1 MNKQNKQRIVQ
12 FGVLVIIVGLLVLG
26 FSGAHWVQSLP
37 QRTHD
42 NTFTPQLSQGETA
55 SVTVGQNYYVNT
67 SEASPSQVSS
77 TLSSIE
83 ATSQQTVSTN
93 LGSSAWN
100 LYGGAAGYEDATVT
114 LHLGNYQYWSGTSI
128 GIQDWGFLM
137 GISVGNNYN
146 IGTVYMNLSIDKQ
159 TYYWSYTFNGYVP
172 VTDPGDVYVN
182 PTWSPSVASGY
193 YPVNI
198 TVVLTPD
205 TGMNFGGQAPYY
217 GFTSTNH
224 NSNVWSQNQPTDAGV
239 SVPFMTGWTY
249 SGVSW
254 NPNLAIPEYTT
265 AYQLLFTASQSS
277 NFQYANSAGT
287 LITYTVSGNLQ
298 TGWDSLTSVSLTVVI
313 NGDPNTPTVSASYQ
327 VNSLYKAI
335 TTTSQVTQ
343 SPAYTITNPSS
354 NEFTSSFSFSQATNS
369 SAFYGKYI
377 SNVYNIPNSFPTT
390 ANGNDVYSVS
400 VGGLAQLYPTAQQ
413 NYWAY
418 SVSGSNTIGT
428 TQQSSASTHS
438 FSFSNT
444 QTTSGTPSWT
454 VSTTEYANNNPSV
467 VSSHLAYAGTGS
479 EVKLYFNL
487 STPIFTGETQTIQIT
502 WGDGNSTTLTSTSN
516 YNFLATHN
524 YQFTGNYLI
533 SVSTSN
539 TPSPSGSGGL
549 SSLDAPTQTYKYNV
563 QVTPSISPISGN
575 AVTSGSVF
583 SLSYSQ
589 TNDFVSQMWVNETAN
604 GVTNSIINDQFTT
617 SHAGQTFTFQPSYA
631 GLYNFILTVTFD
643 GAKAV
648 YQYSYTTPLY
658 PTNNSNF
665 LVVQYGKT
673 SISGLQLTVTNPS
686 SASTGNYLQQV
697 ALTPAQLNNAN
708 NSGFTNIAFYYT
720 NGTIIYSWLEDV
732 YQLQGSSQ
740 HAQGIWWLKLN
751 PIPAGGSVIINVE
764 VVIKIE
770 SLMNGVTIGEAP
782 QLSPIYGQYNN
793 LAYLTPYM
801 LFTPYQMENVSLSGT
816 IWSTPYLHPNSG
828 VIFSNHTIIIINMTL
843 AGGGIMTFGPYIGGN
858 NLFGTGT
865 YNNMFA
871 VKGNATSGTF
881 TENFHSDQVAPN
893 NWNNT
898 MFYAPTN
905 NNTWI
910 YNSYFGSIWN
920 ISSSAQYQFYNQ
932 QPSASVDARLCVN
945 ESILFK
951 WSDALNASMPT
962 VSITGTSDQFA
973 NSTQLNN
980 VHYTVAQAYQYNTTE
995 WEYTYNIANN
1005 GSNYITVY
1013 YAPSWQFQYG
1023 SPSSYISYTDIRAI
1037 TFSDMSSWS
1046 LFQVNFIEPIT
1057 IANPYGLLTINYAP
1071 STAIGQVAGIKIPFS
1086 ELTTYV
1092 NGQQMPTDQYQY
1104 VIGSNL
1110 NIVTKDTFNQT
1121 VANVNITPQ
1130 GTTYSDFITIPVSQL
1145 QIANLNTTYYVSVY
1159 IKQNGIFQALT
1170 TVMPLQTVTD
1180 YLLSGTYN
1188 FSYRFTSI
1196 NSNAATPATYSQKMN
1211 INGLA
1216 VTFFNGML
1224 FYGINQNLSAQR
1236 HNLSSLMT
1244 NITVTIDANNATIAN
1259 LLTSL
1264 NVNVNANDSTITNLL
1279 TYIKSQT
1286 TEVNS
1291 NVTNLYNQVLTNF
1304 TIVNSLI
1311 HNENVSIQTKM
1322 NFINTTLDSV
1332 NLNIT
1337 NKIKYVNTLINSTN
1351 NTIINQLS
1359 IINSTL
1365 THANLNITNK
1375 IKFTDSLLNNTNI
1388 SIFNKIKYTDTIM
1401 NNTNFSIHNILNIEN
1416 DTLNN
1421 VNLNITNKIKF
1432 TNSLLN
1438 NTNISIETKIG
1449 IVNTTLNAVNL
1460 NITTKIKYVDSLM
1473 NNTNVSITTKIG
1485 IVNDTLNNVN
1495 FNITTK
1501 IKYTNSLMNNTNISI
1516 QTKLGIVNDTLN
1528 NVNFNIT
1535 TKINFVS
1542 NLINETGTYG
1552 TIPIKLTT
1560 QTPSTGTYQQL
1571 INMSQKGTSINNG
1584 FSNIQFKYGNGTR
1597 IYAWIQSISGS
1608 AGHEYANIWLKL
1620 YSDVNQTIYLKV
1632 YPQSDNFLSATGY
1645 VGEAPQLSSTY
1656 AEYDNGHLV
1665 FDGNINQNFYTNF
1678 SGSFN
1683 LSANPNIQYDGV
1695 SLINKGTTGYAI
1707 INNGL
1712 IFVNATY
1719 VDISVSSIDYSKNTE
1734 PLISYAYVGSYSG
1747 NHNNYLR
1754 WFNATEQQF
1763 VGMTIPNLYD
1773 VTTSELHLPYTS
1785 LQIQPNNIVNQTID
1799 YLFSMPYIT
1808 MPTTTIGSQ
1817 SNSSEMFKINT
1828 ILNIINSTLNSNDIN
1843 IQNRI
1848 AIVNSSLN
1856 NVNTSISN
1864 KLAILNTT
1872 LGNVNVNIT
1881 NKIAFTNAL
1890 LNNTNIS
1897 IQSKLSV
1904 INSVLNN
1911 VNTNITTKIQYTDSL
1926 MNNTK
1931 LTITNKISILNA
1943 TLNSLNINLTS
1954 KIKFVN
1960 SLINSST
1967 INVLTKI
1974 GFVNTTLNNVN
1985 ISVST
1990 KFKYVDS
1997 LVNNTE
2003 ITITTKLGIINSTLN
2018 NVNINITNKIKF
2030 TNSLLNNTNLS
2041 IQNKLTTI
2049 NSVLTN
2055 VNVNITN
2062 KIKFTNS
2069 LLNSTTLS
2077 ISNKIGIVNTT
2088 LNSVNLNITTKIKY
2102 VNSLVNSTTLNI
2114 DTKIGILNS
2123 TLNNVNINITNKIKF
2138 TNSLL
2143 NNTNLSIQNK
2153 LTVIDSVLTNVN
2165 TNITT
2170 KIAYTNSLL
2179 NNTKLTIS
2187 NKLSIMNST
2196 LNSLNVNLTTKIN
2209 LVETSISNLN
2219 INDTTRFDILN
2230 SSLHS
2235 LTINDSQYFSLLN
2248 TSIVNMNF
2256 SVKSYFNLVNDSIH
2270 GLNLT
2275 LLQKVNI
2282 LKSMLNNT
2290 NITMVQKFDMISS
2303 LIGTANININQSLI
2317 FSRDLIVQ
2325 MELAYKLNIALN
2337 DYVMSG
2343 GSGIIYTSDGTF
2355 VSAYT
2360 NVLDPY
2366 EVIYATTYSN
2376 LTTNESVIWFGNPTP
2391 YNVLS
2396 SIVIQGTPQ
2405 IDLIGTLGKVNVS
2418 YYNLATGKTL
2428 VSYTIYNMSSNQY
2441 SISLSKTYL
2450 ADGYAVKLNFSNTKN
2465 LSLTSHVTW
2474 SGNSD
2479 FTWALNN
2486 ITKTYSYTAKLPAN
2500 KGYYGNVNTSTLG
2513 TTMNTTNQTEN
2524 VLVGFP
2530 VTVPVD
2536 TASVQVKDAQTG
2548 LYLTEGVNYVVSS
2561 NGVVFALNNYSAR
2574 QYYITFKAQTNVSS
2588 DITQHL
2594 ILGNPQSISAGA
2606 SPLGVPSEYATAPFT
2621 NQQSVN
2627 NIYNFY
2633 LTAPTSNS
2641 ILKAEVVINGVV
2653 VPANQVSIMGNLVF
2667 VSGIPIDSQQSVT
2680 IGVYYYAPTSSVTS
2694 LLFVNLIP
2702 SAPFAITPW
2711 LLVGFAILGFALII
2725 VYNNDTNMSKIDGRG
2740 RRAVSAKDVN
2750 RYRGMMGIMFVFGLV
2765 WFIVM
2770 MLHLQGMI

>member
-1 MNKQNKQRIVQ
+1 MNKQIIIRI
-12 FGVLVIIVGLLVLG
+12 LVIGIIFGMIILG
-26 FSGAHWVQSLP
+26 FSGTHWVQSLP
-37 QRTHD
+37 QRTFS
-42 NTFTPQLSQGETA
+42 NYSPETGSTGLTDYGNA
-55 SVTVGQNYYVNT
+55 TISYYHN
-67 SEASPSQVSS
+67 
-77 TLSSIE
+77 
-83 ATSQQTVSTN
+83 N
-93 LGSSAWN
+93 GN
-100 LYGGAAGYEDATVT
+100 DATVSQIIT
-114 LHLGNYQYWSGTSI
+114 SSVNTTSTTAIYNGNVWSGSGTGAGTSFVVTQYGQFI
-128 GIQDWGFLM
+128 HSNVYMIKGIQFPTGYYLGGSGGIQHEADIGTAYANLTVGGSTFTWSHTFNAGWDASSGTPEVLITPVWTLPSTFSQTFTTSYTLQLGATNYGTAWTTLPGGTAFGTRTYATSGNATNVAKAVEANSENGFAPGWYYPTIYSESFTLPSGVYYYKIMTGSTNQYEVTYKYNGLTVSALSGFLFTGSTPTTLTM
-137 GISVGNNYN
+137 TSTNDVPVYDFTAYFDIAQVTISTSTTSDLASTYSISAVPGTTNEFNSSGSFAYTVPSNADIGNSSQLITYSVN
-146 IGTVYMNLSIDKQ
+146 IAHLEQ
-159 TYYWSYTFNGYVP
+159 QYYSSQQAYWEYTFN
-172 VTDPGDVYVN
+172 
-182 PTWSPSVASGY
+182 SG
-193 YPVNI
+193 
-198 TVVLTPD
+198 
-205 TGMNFGGQAPYY
+205 
-217 GFTSTNH
+217 S
-224 NSNVWSQNQPTDAGV
+224 
-239 SVPFMTGWTY
+239 
-249 SGVSW
+249 
-254 NPNLAIPEYTT
+254 YT
-265 AYQLLFTASQSS
+265 AQS
-277 NFQYANSAGT
+277 
-287 LITYTVSGNLQ
+287 
-298 TGWDSLTSVSLTVVI
+298 
-313 NGDPNTPTVSASYQ
+313 
-327 VNSLYKAI
+327 NSLFH
-335 TTTSQVTQ
+335 
-343 SPAYTITNPSS
+343 TI
-354 NEFTSSFSFSQATNS
+354 
-369 SAFYGKYI
+369 
-377 SNVYNIPNSFPTT
+377 
-390 ANGNDVYSVS
+390 
-400 VGGLAQLYPTAQQ
+400 
-413 NYWAY
+413 
-418 SVSGSNTIGT
+418 SGSFTNTGSDT
-428 TQQSSASTHS
+428 VTFSTY
-438 FSFSNT
+438 
-444 QTTSGTPSWT
+444 
-454 VSTTEYANNNPSV
+454 EYANNNPSV
-467 VSSHLAYAGTGS
+467 VSSHLAYTGTGS
-479 EVKLYFNL
+479 EVKLFFNL
-487 STPIFTGETQTIQIT
+487 SSPIFTGETQTIQIT
-502 WGDGNSTTLTSTSN
+502 WGDGDSTTLSSTSN
-516 YNFLATHN
+516 YNFLTTHS
-524 YQFTGNYLI
+524 YQFTGNYI
-533 SVSTSN
+533 ITVATSN
-539 TPSPSGSGGL
+539 NPSPSGSGGL
-549 SSLDAPTQTYKYNV
+549 SSLNAPIQTYKYNV
-563 QVTPSISPISGN
+563 RVTPTVSPISGN
-575 AVTSGSVF
+575 AVTSGTTF
-583 SLSYSQ
+583 SLSYTAQ
-589 TNDFVSQMWVNETAN
+589 NDFVSNMIVNETAN
-604 GVTNSIINDQFTT
+604 GVTQTIINDQFTT
-617 SHAGQTFTFQPSYA
+617 NHAGQQFTFQPSYA
-631 GLYNFILTVTFD
+631 GTSNFILTITFD

-648 YQYSYTTPLY
+648 YTYNYVTLSY

-673 SISGLQLTVTNPS
+673 LISGLQLTITNPTS
-686 SASTGNYLQQV
+686 VSTGNYLQEV
-697 ALTPAQLNNAN
+697 GLTPVQLNNAN
-708 NSGFTNIAFYYT
+708 NTGFTNIAFYYT
-720 NGTIIYSWLEDV
+720 NGTPVYSWLQDV
-732 YQLQGSSQ
+732 YQLQGASP
-740 HAQGIWWLKLN
+740 HAQGIWWLRLN
-751 PIPAGGSVIINVE
+751 PIPAGGSVIVNVE
-764 VVIKIE
+764 VVVKIE

-782 QLSPIYGQYNN
+782 QLSPVYGEYNN
-793 LAYLTPYM
+793 LAYLTPYWI
-801 LFTPYQMENVSLSGT
+801 FTPHQAENVSLSG
-816 IWSTPYLHPNSG
+816 STWTTAYFIRTGSSYGEIFENNSL
-828 VIFSNHTIIIINMTL
+828 IIINMTKS
-843 AGGGIMTFGPYIGGN
+843 AGGIMTFGPNIGGN
-858 NLFGTGT
+858 KLFGAGT

-871 VKGNATSGTF
+871 VKGNATSGTYQ
-881 TENFHSDQVAPN
+881 ENYHSDQVAPG
-893 NWNNT
+893 NWNVT
-898 MFYAPTN
+898 TFYAPTN

-910 YNSYFGSIWN
+910 YNAYIGSIWN
-920 ISSSAQYQFYNQ
+920 ISSSALYQFYTEAPA
-932 QPSASVDARLCVN
+932 PSLDARLCVN

-951 WSDALNASMPT
+951 WSDTLNATMPS
-962 VSITGTSDQFA
+962 VSITGISNQYA

-980 VHYTVAQAYQYNTTE
+980 VHYITASAYQYNTTE
-995 WEYTYNIANN
+995 WEYTYNIPNN
-1005 GSNYITVY
+1005 NSNYVTVY
-1013 YAPSWQFQYG
+1013 YASSWQFQYG
-1023 SPSSYISYTDIRAI
+1023 SPTSYIVYPDMREV
-1037 TFSDMSSWS
+1037 TFSDMSTWS
-1046 LFQVNFIEPIT
+1046 QFQVNFIEPIT

-1104 VIGSNL
+1104 VIGTNL
-1110 NIVTKDTFNQT
+1110 NIITKDIFNQT
-1121 VANVNITPQ
+1121 VSNVNVTPQ
-1130 GTTYSDFITIPVSQL
+1130 TTEYSDFITIPVSQL
-1145 QIANLNTTYYVSVY
+1145 QIANLNSTYYVSVY

-1188 FSYRFTSI
+1188 FSYQFTSI
-1196 NSNAATPATYSQKMN
+1196 NSNAVTPATYSQKMN
-1211 INGLA
+1211 ISGLA

-1264 NVNVNANDSTITNLL
+1264 KINVNANDSTITNLL

-1286 TEVNS
+1286 TDVNS
-1291 NVTNLYNQVLTNF
+1291 NVTNLYSQVLTNF

-1311 HNENVSIQTKM
+1311 HNENVSIQNKM

-1485 IVNDTLNNVN
+1485 IVNDTLNNDNLNITSKINFTNSLLNNTNLSIQTKIGIVNDTLSNVN

-1501 IKYTNSLMNNTNISI
+1501 IKY
-1516 QTKLGIVNDTLN
+1516 VN
-1528 NVNFNIT
+1528 
-1535 TKINFVS
+1535 
-1542 NLINETGTYG
+1542 NLINSTTFSV
-1552 TIPIKLTT
+1552 LT
-1560 QTPSTGTYQQL
+1560 
-1571 INMSQKGTSINNG
+1571 KVSI
-1584 FSNIQFKYGNGTR
+1584 
-1597 IYAWIQSISGS
+1597 
-1608 AGHEYANIWLKL
+1608 L
-1620 YSDVNQTIYLKV
+1620 
-1632 YPQSDNFLSATGY
+1632 
-1645 VGEAPQLSSTY
+1645 
-1656 AEYDNGHLV
+1656 
-1665 FDGNINQNFYTNF
+1665 
-1678 SGSFN
+1678 
-1683 LSANPNIQYDGV
+1683 
-1695 SLINKGTTGYAI
+1695 
-1707 INNGL
+1707 
-1712 IFVNATY
+1712 
-1719 VDISVSSIDYSKNTE
+1719 
-1734 PLISYAYVGSYSG
+1734 
-1747 NHNNYLR
+1747 
-1754 WFNATEQQF
+1754 
-1763 VGMTIPNLYD
+1763 
-1773 VTTSELHLPYTS
+1773 
-1785 LQIQPNNIVNQTID
+1785 
-1799 YLFSMPYIT
+1799 
-1808 MPTTTIGSQ
+1808 
-1817 SNSSEMFKINT
+1817 
-1828 ILNIINSTLNSNDIN
+1828 NSTLN
-1843 IQNRI
+1843 
-1848 AIVNSSLN
+1848 
-1856 NVNTSISN
+1856 
-1864 KLAILNTT
+1864 
-1872 LGNVNVNIT
+1872 NVNVNIT
-1881 NKIAFTNAL
+1881 NKIRFTNSL

-2376 LTTNESVIWFGNPTP
+2376 LTTNKSVIWFGNPTP

-2418 YYNLATGKTL
+2418 YYNLATGKIL

-2441 SISLSKTYL
+2441 SIPLSKTYL
-2450 ADGYAVKLNFSNTKN
+2450 ADGYAVKLNFSSTKN
-2465 LSLTSHVTW
+2465 LSLASHVTW

-2530 VTVPVD
+2530 ATIPVN

-2548 LYLTEGVNYVVSS
+2548 LYLTEGVNYLVSS

-2594 ILGNPQSISAGA
+2594 ILGSPQSITAGA